1 MFSIS
6 IVFVLLTCLK
16 HYLCLFQDTI
26 IETFSSTDIR
36 MNALINLS
44 PNLNLYLSPNQIGT
58 IDTSNTYHTIKSIT
72 TTPGLS
78 ASSQNAIPLEED
90 KFILICSEAF
100 AVVLDTNGN
109 ERGNKITYD
118 AAGINP
124 INTKCHGF
132 VTQNT
137 LFIYF
142 FISDPDDPDNL
153 FDYYFFQY
161 NLDRTTYA
169 ISGQKQFMMQKPSCD
184 DCLESILIR
193 CAYINKTKKTFCAYF
208 DDFFISAGFVSSNFD
223 SITNEV
229 NTTSEAFEVAML
241 PLSDD
246 KVIVFGI
253 NDFLH
258 YHEFIFD
265 ENSFSFTQ
273 QFLTERQIDFSEKL
287 SLSKINEYSFFLA
300 STDGNSNINI
310 TSISIDDI
318 NNVDSTFTKTS
329 LENFQNP
336 IKRIYIASFNEES
349 VNVVISAGQ
358 IPKSVSYII
367 QYPNCKNLEY
377 KSASDTTIDFIIDL
391 LTSENVDD
399 YIIDSVKTVN
409 NLGNFTNTGKLL
421 NYTSPY
427 NGNETIFY
435 KIKKNQTES
444 LYSSQCSI
452 SISTCDYRC
461 ETCTV
466 YSDNPSNSKCDTCK
480 VGYAKFQNTMH
491 CILNTEIPDGYYL
504 DSDTFKP
511 CYSTC
516 KKCSS
521 EGSFLDHKCTE
532 CLSPLVF
539 SSDQKQCSCD
549 IIKYGWYLD
558 SNSQYV
564 CSSSLS
570 CPSSH
575 PYLTVSTNECVTQ
588 CAKGLKLYSSKCYSS
603 CPSGTDDQGT
613 TCKAKD
619 PIKDA
624 EDNIVDNY
632 ENNPIQNTD
641 NMTIQIYNTS
651 KAGQEEAAN
660 AQSNVSTID
669 LGECEDILRD
679 HYSISKDEPL
689 LIMKVDIEREDQ
701 ITNQVE
707 YSVYDITGKK
717 LNLSL
722 CNSVEITVSSPIK
735 NSDSLNLTLAADLA
749 ESGYD
754 LYNSSDP
761 FYTDVCT
768 PYTTE
773 DNTDIPLEDRKK
785 DYYKNISFCETGCT
799 YKGINLTTN
808 KVSCSCSVKE
818 TLSTEST
825 DFSFND
831 LGAKFKSVLSESNL
845 KVIKCY
851 KLVFDWS
858 NLLKNVG
865 SWIIFGI
872 TFLEF
877 VLIFVFIGTGLEPI
891 TKQINAFLE
900 NIPTSPSESSPINS
914 SSLKKGDDKKKNTSE
929 EIIQINRLS
938 SNSQS
943 NPSNPP
949 RIKRTNLKTS
959 PKIEPSNE
967 VKFNIEN
974 NVDFNFDEEN
984 DSSVSDS
991 NKMHTSGI
999 QRKNSQSSY
1008 FSNND
1013 NIESPAPALNH
1024 KSKSGKVTQLSL
1036 KNSYVITDDNK
1047 ISKTLEGI
1055 KDDTNIFRYS
1065 SNEISSKH
1073 ALETI
1078 SSEKLDEKAI
1088 KKYTDEELNEM
1099 SYKEACAYDHRC
1111 FCKYYYSILKYS
1123 QLILFTFVLNTD
1135 YNLKILKI
1143 SMFLFGLAMYIAFN
1157 TLFYTDSTMS
1167 HNYQNKGVID
1177 IVYSL
1182 PKTIFSSIFCVIITF
1197 LLKILSLSQSQMQSI
1212 KDEKDA
1218 LQAKKKSS
1226 KFVQCLKIKI
1236 SIFYT
1241 LIIIFLFLFWYY
1253 IAAFCVVYKN
1263 TQIHLLKDTLMSF
1276 CLSMIYPFIIC
1287 FVTACFRIWGLTS
1300 RTNCLYST
1308 SKILQMF

>member
-6 IVFVLLTCLK
+6 IVFVLLACLK
-16 HYLCLFQDTI
+16 HYSCQFTEKI
-26 IETFSSTDIR
+26 VETSTPGI
-36 MNALINLS
+36 NALINLS
-44 PNLNLYLSPNQIGT
+44 PTLNLYLSPSQIGT
-58 IDTSNTYHTIKSIT
+58 IDISNNYNTIKTIT

-78 ASSQNAIPLEED
+78 AFSQNVIPLEED
-90 KFILICSEAF
+90 KFILICSDAF
-100 AVVLDTNGN
+100 ALVLDTNGN

-124 INTKCHGF
+124 INTKCQGF
-132 VTQNT
+132 VNQNT

-142 FISDPDDPDNL
+142 FIPDPDEPTKY

-169 ISGQKQFMMQKPSCD
+169 ISGQKKFMIQKTFYD
-184 DCLESILIR
+184 DCLESLLIQ
-193 CAYINKTKKTFCAYF
+193 CAYINKSKKTFCAYF
-208 DDFFISAGFVSSNFD
+208 DDSFISAGFVSSNFD
-223 SITNEV
+223 SIVNEV

-241 PLSDD
+241 QLSDE

-253 NDFLH
+253 NDLLN

-265 ENSFSFTQ
+265 DNSFTFTQ
-273 QFLTERQIDFSEKL
+273 QFLTEREISLIDLL
-287 SLSKINEYSFFLA
+287 SLSKLNEHSFFLS
-300 STDGNSNINI
+300 STNGYDINI

-318 NNVDSTFTKTS
+318 NNVDSTFSKDF
-329 LENFQNP
+329 LKNAQNP
-336 IKRIYIASFNEES
+336 IQKILMASFNEEIA
-349 VNVVISAGQ
+349 NVVIISGHSS
-358 IPKSVSYII
+358 KSLSYII

-377 KSASDTTIDFIIDL
+377 KSASGNSLNFTIDL
-391 LTSENVDD
+391 LTSENVND
-399 YIIDSVKTVN
+399 YIIYSVKTVN
-409 NLGNFTNTGKLL
+409 NLGSFTINDSLL
-421 NYTSPY
+421 QYNSSD

-435 KIKKNQTES
+435 KIQNIQNSVIST
-444 LYSSQCSI
+444 QCSI

-461 ETCTV
+461 ETCTL
-466 YSDNPSNSKCDTCK
+466 YSDNPSNSKCDKCK
-480 VGYAKFQNTMH
+480 VGYAKYENTMH
-491 CILNTEIPDGYYL
+491 CIPTTEIPDGYYL
-504 DSDTFKP
+504 VSDTIKP

-516 KKCSS
+516 KHCSG
-521 EGSFLDHKCTE
+521 EGSLLDHKCTE

-539 SSDQKQCSCD
+539 SPDQKQCSCD
-549 IIKYGWYLD
+549 ITKYGWYLD

-588 CAKGLKLYSSKCYSS
+588 CATGLKLYSSKCYSS

-613 TCKAKD
+613 TCKARD

-632 ENNPIQNTD
+632 ENNPIKNTD

-660 AQSNVSTID
+660 AQNNVSTID

-722 CNSVEITVSSPIK
+722 CDSVEITVSSPIK
-735 NSDSLNLTLAADLA
+735 NTGSLNLTLAADLA

-785 DYYKNISFCETGCT
+785 DYYKNISFCESGCT

-831 LGAKFKSVLSESNL
+831 LGEKFKSVFSESNL
-845 KVIKCY
+845 RVIKCY
-851 KLVFDWS
+851 NLVFDWS
-858 NLLKNVG
+858 NLVKNIG

-891 TKQINAFLE
+891 TKQINTFLE
-900 NIPTSPSESSPINS
+900 NIPTTPSESSPINS
-914 SSLKKGDDKKKNTSE
+914 SSMKKGDDKKKNTSE

-959 PKIEPSNE
+959 PKIELSNE

-991 NKMHTSGI
+991 NKMHTYGI

-1024 KSKSGKVTQLSL
+1024 KSKSGKVTQLYL
-1036 KNSYVITDDNK
+1036 KNSYVFKDDNK
-1047 ISKTLEGI
+1047 TSKTLEGI
-1055 KDDTNIFRYS
+1055 KDDTNIFKYS

-1073 ALETI
+1073 ALETL

-1123 QLILFTFVLNTD
+1123 QLILFTFVLDTD

-1197 LLKILSLSQSQMQSI
+1197 FLKILSLSQSQMQSI
-1212 KDEKDA
+1212 KDEKDT
-1218 LQAKKKSS
+1218 LQAKKKSNQ
-1226 KFVQCLKIKI
+1226 FIRCLKIKI

-1276 CLSMIYPFIIC
+1276 CLSMVYPFVIC